1 MTEQEILASF
11 MKYFATKECE
21 RNETCEQCHDR
32 CGNCLLDLA
41 NLMRDKGK
49 ESNYEKN

>member
-21 RNETCEQCHDR
+21 RNESCQQCYDR
-32 CGNCLLDLA
+32 CNNCLLYLA
-41 NLMRDKGK
+41 QLMSDK
-49 ESNYEKN
+49 EKGEK